1 MKNNNDMT
9 QMLELSNKDFKRSH
23 DKNASVIINT
33 VESLS
38 KETVST
44 KKQGKKKN
52 HTEILE
58 VKNN

>member
-1 MKNNNDMT
+1 
-9 QMLELSNKDFKRSH
+9 MLELSDKDKRSH

-44 KKQGKKKN
+44 KKQGIKKN
-52 HTEILE
+52 QIEILE
-58 VKNN
+58 LKNRTEIKS